1 MRLRP
6 TSHKKHGSAQER
18 HFSVW
23 IEEIEVGT
31 AATMRGVD
39 GMLSPRRGILIM
51 NRGRIG
57 LKALSLMAVSMAF
70 TLSLQNAAQSGTTIE
85 TTEIM
90 ACGPLFSIDA
100 NADGKTAAQ
109 RAAIVQKNLDN
120 ALVAAKNRSAD
131 SVRVAFQNHN
141 PIVTLDNFYIVT
153 ADKNSA
159 IRNGLSQEQLAE
171 RWAESIRHCLM
182 DAKMVDKYVSMLTG
196 KFKTASAKS
205 QILNRSDVA
214 VLPWGTNLPVALQ
227 SDIDVANSGL
237 GAPVTA
243 ALVTDVPLGPGF
255 ASYIPAGTLALGEMV
270 SAEPNNP
277 NNYAGR
283 CTLMPHFYALR
294 TPDGSEIPISG
305 HVLGGVNSWRAVT
318 INPLQPTMD
327 TRVRAER
334 FVDVNQSVSMTAS
347 GGTKMTETRTE
358 TAKISEPK
366 AFNGVIAGA
375 WKGMEEDYDVQ
386 EGFPKLMLSPKSRL
400 FIPAGERMTLQLSA
414 TTSIAVNSA
423 ATPDL
428 SIAAVREV
436 EGM

>member
-1 MRLRP
+1 
-6 TSHKKHGSAQER
+6 
-18 HFSVW
+18 
-23 IEEIEVGT
+23 
-31 AATMRGVD
+31 
-39 GMLSPRRGILIM
+39 M
-51 NRGRIG
+51 NTGRIG
-57 LKALSLMAVSMAF
+57 LKAMTLLAVSMAF
-70 TLSLQNAAQSGTTIE
+70 TLSLQSAATSGTTFE

-120 ALVAAKNRSAD
+120 ALVAAKNRNPD
-131 SVRVAFQNHN
+131 VVQVAFQNHN

-159 IRNGLSQEQLAE
+159 IRNGLSQQQLAE

-196 KFKTASAKS
+196 KFKTASEKR
-205 QILNRSDVA
+205 QVLNRTDVA
-214 VLPWGTNLPVALQ
+214 VLPWGTNLPIALQ
-227 SDIDVANSGL
+227 SDIDIANSGL

-255 ASYIPAGTLALGEMV
+255 ASYIPAGTQALGEMV

-277 NNYAGR
+277 NHYGGHHS
-283 CTLMPHFYALR
+283 LMPHFYALR

-305 HVLGGVNSWRAVT
+305 HVLGGVNSWRAIT

-327 TRVRAER
+327 TRVKAER
-334 FVDVNQSVSMTAS
+334 FVDVTQGVSMTGT
-347 GGTKMTETRTE
+347 GGTKLLTETKTE
-358 TAKISEPK
+358 TTKISEPR

-375 WKGMEEDYDVQ
+375 WRGMEEDYDVQ